1 MRNNNDIRNILRG
14 KKLSWLVTGAAGFV
28 GSHLIQALLENN
40 QKVVGLDNFS
50 TGHAHNIED
59 VKSRLG
65 TTPVENF
72 RFIEGDIREIATC
85 TRACEGIDIVLHQA
99 ALGSVPRSIH
109 DPMTC
114 HAVNIDGTMN
124 MLNSAR
130 MAQTSRFVF
139 ASSSSVYG
147 DSPQLPKKEDE
158 IGNPLSPY
166 AASKRYN
173 EINASV
179 FHQCFGMQTI
189 GLRYFNVFGPRQDP
203 LGPYAA
209 VIPKWLERLFSG
221 RQCEIYGDGTTSR
234 DFCYVNNV
242 VLANILAATTENE
255 PAFGNVFNVA
265 NGDQTS
271 LLKLH
276 EMLGSEVSKIANQSE
291 AISDPGFKDF
301 RPGDVRHS
309 RADISRASSLLE
321 FMPVATMEEG
331 LAETVAFFAE
341 TRGSAGRVQ

>member
-1 MRNNNDIRNILRG
+1 MRNKNTIANILDGEKRN
-14 KKLSWLVTGAAGFV
+14 WLVTGAAGFI
-28 GSHLIQALLENN
+28 GSHLIQTLLEND
-40 QKVVGLDNFS
+40 QQVVGLDNLS
-50 TGHAHNIED
+50 TGHAHNIES
-59 VKSRLG
+59 VKTHLG
-65 TTPVENF
+65 ATAFKNF
-72 RFIEGDIREIATC
+72 RLIEGDIRDNTAC
-85 TRACEGIDIVLHQA
+85 ARACEGIDVILHQA
-99 ALGSVPRSIH
+99 ALGSVPRSIK
-109 DPMTC
+109 DPVTC
-114 HAVNIDGTMN
+114 HEANINGTMN

-130 MAQTSRFVF
+130 MAGTSRFVF

-147 DSPQLPKKEDE
+147 DSPQLPKIEDV

-179 FHQCFGMQTI
+179 FHQCFGMETI

-203 LGPYAA
+203 VGPYAA

-221 RQCEIYGDGTTSR
+221 QQCEIYGDGTTSR

-242 VLANILAATTENE
+242 VLANILAATTENAN
-255 PAFGNVFNVA
+255 AFGTVFNVA

-276 EMLGSEVSKIANQSE
+276 ELLRFEANKYSPMSAQTSE
-291 AISDPGFKDF
+291 PGFKDF

-309 RADISRASSLLE
+309 RADISKASSLLE
-321 FMPVATMEEG
+321 FIPTATMEEG

-341 TRGSAGRVQ
+341 TRGSAGRV